1 MRRSGIIFCVCL
13 VWNAVSVQ
21 SFLSNVPLKLGNAR
35 SILLSNNKRAARWS
49 LKTSLRMG
57 APPKLEGEVFGK
69 ERLLQEEA
77 DIVKM
82 EKQGMGKKEVTFQ
95 DVISLWVTNIVLTYG
110 DKEKY
115 ANLQD
120 GAVVSEGVIDDLVGG
135 PLFLPLYKYF
145 RECGGFYK
153 LVPPQILLYYFQ
165 IIFVGQCFCTQAW
178 DC

>member
-1 MRRSGIIFCVCL
+1 
-13 VWNAVSVQ
+13 
-21 SFLSNVPLKLGNAR
+21 
-35 SILLSNNKRAARWS
+35 
-49 LKTSLRMG
+49 MG
-57 APPKLEGEVFGK
+57 APPKLDGEVFGK

-82 EKQGMGKKEVTFQ
+82 EKQGMGKKEVTLQ

-110 DKEKY
+110 DKEQY

-145 RECGGFYK
+145 KECGGFYK
-153 LVPPQILLYYFQ
+153 
-165 IIFVGQCFCTQAW
+165 FVSNHCLFLNLFH
-178 DC
+178 

>member
-1 MRRSGIIFCVCL
+1 MRRSGIFVCVCL
-13 VWNAVSVQ
+13 VCHALLVQ
-21 SFLSNVPLKLGNAR
+21 SFLSNAPLKLGNAK
-35 SILLSNNKRAARWS
+35 SLHLSNIMRAPRWS
-49 LKTSLRMG
+49 LRTSLRMG

-82 EKQGMGKKEVTFQ
+82 EKQGMGNKGVSFQ

-153 LVPPQILLYYFQ
+153 LVTYTKTATAFFL
-165 IIFVGQCFCTQAW
+165 VN
-178 DC
+178 